1 MIRTLRTVP
10 ALSLLPVLL
19 TACGNERA
27 GRADPA
33 DPAELASRAQALGIA
48 PELVYTT
55 GVTGYALA
63 QQSVGVYGD
72 DGFSAAYVS
81 RENSVFFQLAVE
93 RGTLTAENCA
103 RQPVPGTSGASTTCV
118 REGDTW
124 YRSTDGHSE
133 YAVPKKGFV
142 IRISGD
148 GVPRAYLRK
157 AAENAHRPSAD
168 ELDTLLPS
176 ASPRGGPV
184 ERGDLPS
191 VGDGAPDN
199 SVNESGA
206 VDGRR

>member
-63 QQSVGVYGD
+63 QQC
-72 DGFSAAYVS
+72 
-81 RENSVFFQLAVE
+81 VFFQLAVE

-148 GVPRAYLRK
+148 GVPRADLRK
-157 AAENAHRPSAD
+157 AAENAHRPSAH